1 MNRKFFLKSS
11 LFYLLNLS
19 CSTNLNKLSKNNYNK
34 KVIIIG
40 AGMSGCS
47 AAYHLKNEGYTVQI
61 LEARNRIGGRVFTNR
76 ERGYPID
83 LGASWMHGNKQNP
96 LEPLLRQFGAKSKET
111 DYENVALLNGES
123 EITPETLFNS
133 YQKFQAILDKIKAET
148 EFSIKDQNLRDLLDS
163 YYKKEI
169 LDDMDK
175 KLFIYFER
183 GIENELGTELSK
195 LSSYG
200 IFHIGEKIE
209 GGDELV
215 YSGFDIVLLGLLKNI
230 NINFNQ
236 KVISVRQ
243 FTDSVNI
250 ETQNNVYSADFVI
263 ITVPVSVL
271 QKNHIVF
278 DPPLPMEKSNAISK
292 IPFGFYSKYILEF
305 PEKFWTDEDAYVQL
319 KGMKNQWY
327 ELLINLEPY
336 TNKPVLG
343 FLSSGERAKSVE
355 KDKNLQPK
363 AISELKKIFDVNI
376 PAPLKTFQTDWSL
389 DPYSLG
395 AFTYP
400 NREMDSLVKEYSK
413 PFGKVFFAGE
423 GTHEKYFSYL
433 HGAYLSGLREAERI
447 LNL

>member
-1 MNRKFFLKSS
+1 
-11 LFYLLNLS
+11 
-19 CSTNLNKLSKNNYNK
+19 
-34 KVIIIG
+34 VG
-40 AGMSGCS
+40 AGISGCT
-47 AAYHLKNEGYTVQI
+47 AAYHLKNEGYIVQI
-61 LEARNRIGGRVFTNR
+61 LEARNRIGGRIFTNR
-76 ERGYPID
+76 ERSYPID

-96 LEPLLRQFGAKSKET
+96 LEPLLKQFGAKSKET
-111 DYENVALLNGES
+111 DYENVLILNGDS
-123 EITPETLFNS
+123 ELTPEVIFNS
-133 YQKFQAILDKIKAET
+133 YQKFQALLDKIKAET
-148 EFSIKDQNLRDLLDS
+148 ENSIKDQNLRDHLDL

-169 LDDMDK
+169 LDDFDK
-175 KLFIYFER
+175 RLFLYFER
-183 GIENELGTELSK
+183 GIENEMGAELSK

-200 IFHIGEKIE
+200 IFHTGEKIE
-209 GGDELV
+209 GADELIF
-215 YSGFDIVLLGLLKNI
+215 SGLDMILIGLLKDI
-230 NINFNQ
+230 NINLNQ
-236 KVISVRQ
+236 KVIAVRQ
-243 FTDSVNI
+243 SIDGVNI

-263 ITVPVSVL
+263 ITVPVPIL
-271 QKNHIVF
+271 QKNHIIF
-278 DPPLPMEKSNAISK
+278 DPPLPLEKSNSISK
-292 IPFGFYSKYILEF
+292 IPFGFYSKYIIEF
-305 PEKFWTDEDAYVQL
+305 PEKFWTEEDAYVQL

-355 KDKNLQPK
+355 SDKNFLPK

-376 PAPLKTFQTDWSL
+376 PTPLKTFQTDWSI

-400 NREMDSLVKEYSK
+400 NRDMDSLVKEYSK

-433 HGAYLSGLREAERI
+433 HGAYLSGIREAERI